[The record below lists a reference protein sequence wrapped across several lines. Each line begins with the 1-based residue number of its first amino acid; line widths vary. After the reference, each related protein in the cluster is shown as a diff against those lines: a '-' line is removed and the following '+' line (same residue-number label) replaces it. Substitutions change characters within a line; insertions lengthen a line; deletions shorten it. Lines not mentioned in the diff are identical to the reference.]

1 VPPVHTTQAFQ
12 EVLTASSLSL
22 DDLLSDTASLRA
34 LVLYHVLN
42 TESRF
47 LHSLKH
53 DGERLGM
60 YNNHGVLVKKG

>member
-1 VPPVHTTQAFQ
+1 
-12 EVLTASSLSL
+12 L

-47 LHSLKH
+47 LYSLKH

-60 YNNHGVLVKKG
+60 YNNPGVLVKKG